1 MEGLQQHHKPAQACI
16 HKANILRQEGFT
28 HMHRGVAVL
37 EHQYIAAREVMGGD
51 VCRAGDNRAVDR
63 QANVLCPI
71 QDSICVIKGRPGGAR
86 IFLERVALNA
96 STQHIPPR
104 QITIEEFTLRQPVL
118 ELQDALVAGNR
129 NELRLVVSAGEK
141 DKSKRPR
148 TERPLTCMH

>member
-1 MEGLQQHHKPAQACI
+1 MEGLQQHQKPAQACI
-16 HKANILRQEGFT
+16 HKANILWQEGFT

-51 VCRAGDNRAVDR
+51 VCRAGDNRAVDG

-86 IFLERVALNA
+86 IFLERVAPNA
-96 STQHIPPR
+96 SIQHIPPH
-104 QITIEEFTLRQPVL
+104 QIIIEEFTLRQPVL